1 MIRRTVFAVV
11 CLAVAAAAAPPLTTI
26 QDVLYKADGT
36 RFNGTLTIGWNS
48 FQAAD
53 NSAIVTQTSTVKVVE
68 GNLRVQ
74 LVPNASVTPPAYYT
88 VTYNSD
94 GRVQFQE
101 NWTVPTS
108 TTPLRV
114 RDVRVAASVA
124 AAGASGAGND
134 NSGPLAE
141 SGVIG
146 LIADLGARP
155 VKASSLGAG
164 TVAFVDALGMLD
176 SVVGNAS
183 DCVHVDGSSGAC
195 GSGQAASFVDAD
207 SLTGIVDGSNG
218 SFALSG
224 TPAPAT
230 SLALYRN
237 GILQKAGQDYSISG
251 AAIGFVAAA
260 VPQPGDTLVAS
271 YRLGTSD
278 SGTVP
283 MFPAPQVLCSG
294 TGLAIT
300 AITLSSIGTC
310 SIPAGLLVPG
320 DRVTI
325 AFDLSHQGAVSAF
338 SFEVDWGA
346 TAIVTRSGVS
356 ADTLV
361 TGRADAAILAAG
373 SQLSTQSWGA
383 VLPFSATVAA
393 ASDAYT
399 NGITINFQGMLAQ
412 AGDTLSLASYTVVRL
427 P

>member
-11 CLAVAAAAAPPLTTI
+11 CLAVAAVASPPLTTI

-36 RFNGTLTIGWNS
+36 RFNGTLTISWSS

-74 LVPNASVTPPAYYT
+74 LVPTATVTPPVYYT

-101 NWTVPTS
+101 NWAVPSS

-114 RDVRVAASVA
+114 RDVRIAAPLTTTS
-124 AAGASGAGND
+124 ASND
-134 NSGPLAE
+134 TGGGPVQE
-141 SGVIG
+141 SAVVG

-155 VKASSLGAG
+155 VKASSLAAG
-164 TVAFVDALGMLD
+164 RVAFVDALGALD
-176 SVVGNAS
+176 SVDGNAS
-183 DCVHVDGSSGAC
+183 DCVHVDGSTGPC
-195 GSGQAASFVDAD
+195 GSGGATSFVDGD
-207 SLTGIVDGSNG
+207 SPTGIVDGSNG
-218 SFALSG
+218 SFTLSG
-224 TPAPAT
+224 TPTPAT
-230 SLALYRN
+230 SLAVYRN
-237 GILQKAGQDYSISG
+237 GILQKAGQDFSVSG
-251 AAIGFVAAA
+251 NAITFVAAA
-260 VPQPGDTLVAS
+260 VPQPGDTLLAS

-278 SGTVP
+278 SGTAP

-294 TGLAIT
+294 TGSAIT
-300 AITLSSIGTC
+300 TTTLSSIGTC

-320 DRVTI
+320 DRITI
-325 AFDLSHQGAVSAF
+325 AFDLSHQGSVSGF
-338 SFEVDWGA
+338 NFEVDWGA
-346 TAIVTRSGVS
+346 TPIVVRSGAS
-356 ADTLV
+356 TDALV

-373 SQLSTQSWGA
+373 SQVSTQSWGA
-383 VLPFSATVAA
+383 VLPFSATVAT

-412 AGDTLSLASYTVVRL
+412 PGDTLSLASYTVVRL